1 VLLLFET
8 DKNRAVA
15 TKKLI
20 VIVTEEAERTEFT
33 SFSYNRIFLNVII
46 EETAN
51 TGGLPSPDE
60 NSLPTNTEI
69 STI

>member
-1 VLLLFET
+1 VLWLFET

-33 SFSYNRIFLNVII
+33 SFSYNRIFINIII
-46 EETAN
+46 EEAK
-51 TGGLPSPDE
+51 LW
-60 NSLPTNTEI
+60 
-69 STI
+69 